1 MDMTEQR
8 SAALVTGAA
17 RRIGRMIALELA
29 DLGFD
34 VAVHYGRS
42 KDEAQAVV
50 GEIERAG
57 RKAVAIGADLAD
69 EDEAAALIGSAG
81 AALGPV
87 TVLVNNAA
95 IFAFDRPQTAD
106 RASWD
111 RHMAVNLRAPLVLTQ
126 ALLRQLPEGVQGN
139 VVNLVDQRV
148 WNLTPNY
155 TSYTISK
162 AGLLALTR
170 HLAIALAPR
179 VRVNAVGPGLA
190 LAPADM
196 TADTFERMAAALP
209 LRDVAGPAEICRAL
223 RFLLASPAMT
233 GQMIAVDAG
242 AHLGWL
248 HPKQVQ
254 GGA

>member
-1 MDMTEQR
+1 MTEQQGT
-8 SAALVTGAA
+8 ALVTGAA
-17 RRIGRMIALELA
+17 RRIGRMIALDLA

-42 KDEAQAVV
+42 KGEAQAVA

-69 EDEAAALIGSAG
+69 EDEAAALVGNAGS
-81 AALGPV
+81 ALGPV

-95 IFAFDRPQTAD
+95 VFRFDRPQTAD

-155 TSYTISK
+155 TSYSISK

-179 VRVNAVGPGLA
+179 LRVNAIGPGLA
-190 LAPADM
+190 LAPPEMKAD
-196 TADTFERMAAALP
+196 AFERMAAAMP

-223 RFLLASPAMT
+223 RFLLGSPSVT

-248 HPKQVQ
+248 HPKQVP